1 MLCRGID
8 GEMPNRMRVY
18 DKRCTIKKK
27 GENEI
32 SCKEGEPPLDAIT
45 LGETLSDD
53 GREIGHLGVPLRTK
67 TIFEPLQNLTENVN
81 GYTLADLKVALTV
94 RNISSS

>member
-1 MLCRGID
+1 M
-8 GEMPNRMRVY
+8 Y
-18 DKRCTIKKK
+18 DQGKGRKRNIVKR
-27 GENEI
+27 
-32 SCKEGEPPLDAIT
+32 EGEPPLDAIT

-67 TIFEPLQNLTENVN
+67 TILEPLQNLTENVN